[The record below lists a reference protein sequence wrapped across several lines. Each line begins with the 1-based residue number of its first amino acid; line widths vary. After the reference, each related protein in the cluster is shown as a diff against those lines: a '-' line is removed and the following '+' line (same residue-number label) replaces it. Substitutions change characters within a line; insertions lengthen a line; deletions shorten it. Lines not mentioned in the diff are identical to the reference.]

1 MSAPGVASER
11 GCSVADHGSFI
22 VQSFLPSEVKVTVLV
37 PVGTRALT
45 DLVGGQK
52 RASETAVPQP
62 ADKRG
67 GS

>member
-1 MSAPGVASER
+1 
-11 GCSVADHGSFI
+11 VADHGSFI

-37 PVGTRALT
+37 PVGARALT